1 MPSALMNASA
11 NGLDIKAVAFG
22 GNVDEEVTRI
32 WKDVEDRVVQMAGGD
47 PAKIKQ
53 GLGINDVLQY
63 LNEAQV
69 KDKQVSEKYGT
80 VKNIFNR
87 TLQCIQTVGGIV
99 ADGAS
104 YVFAPAGQCY
114 NALTFVI
121 QAWQGYEG
129 IFESLAGLL
138 EKCIEFLDRLEYYAK
153 PGMDS
158 KLTRVACQHLQI
170 FVKICDRSLRLRSK
184 RSKFSAFMKQ
194 MFLNDD
200 GMQGLLSEMQ
210 NLVDKEQSLVSAQTW
225 KSSNEAATYSRD
237 GLLLTRNL
245 HSSLVDD
252 RNKKQH
258 ETERLKWKQT
268 IVNALELNS
277 SILKPDSQTPWDK
290 AWKRHKEN
298 IFEGSGE
305 WLIQDPRFA
314 SWVSSDQDSKQILA
328 FQGEEGA
335 GKTLL
340 AANVLLH
347 LRKMRGSGPKV
358 IISHNFL
365 DKDSKSSI
373 VQDDALDISRHVMGQ
388 IALSHDPIM
397 KSVAGICDKVRDFGS
412 PLEILTTLLLDNQD
426 LLAMDLNMFI
436 VLDGLGENAEVLIK
450 FLQNFSDNPLIQRTR
465 ILLTGTKQL
474 FETINKA
481 GGVKMER
488 IVLGETN
495 SKDLEIYIKKRMDGM
510 EILKDTSRPT
520 ILDLRAKI
528 LQDLQSSTE
537 GDYYKIG
544 RVLDNIASATEA
556 EEINSLL
563 ESAGDMRPDQ
573 IESDIEKL
581 NQNCTAKEIAEI
593 NEIIL
598 WVNAAKIWF
607 TPLSMEAAIALKAG
621 PGGRT
626 SLMSV
631 EAKIA
636 SKYNIFSTESG
647 FVQYKVD
654 SVENMIPL
662 KNRDV
667 TDDQSSSGFKE
678 IQPAEVNII
687 KHYLSTVCPSDLYK
701 KFGFDQFFE
710 CKMTRKSNYVCRDP
724 DNAEAAMVLRCIS
737 CLADERTSKTEYL
750 LSYAT
755 EHLQQHLEE
764 ADLSLTDRAI
774 KAEAG
779 KALVRLFTEQYALD
793 SLFGFHLFI
802 KDSFEVSYSAD
813 GIPDTWNTW
822 ILSDEGVNSIAK
834 WFKDSAVKEL
844 VKNNELIVS
853 FETATNRHLALFGTA
868 ATSAAQDLFMR
879 DTSRHET
886 IRAFILLSA
895 LLNKGQITAD
905 KEPIDKEKTGE
916 SENAETEE
924 KKGVSSEDIDPI
936 YKPTLKD
943 FQRVEEGASE
953 ILNVTEKDSKWEAK
967 ASLLLSYIEGE
978 TIPKTLIEERAR
990 KALEMNS
997 NSWVAAYALSRV
1009 TESSDESLQNLQKVF
1024 ETLTEDTEWQKE
1036 RGHKGILA
1044 RVIYDLGDKYW
1055 TDKDQRAEAIA
1066 TYSTIFTLGR
1076 SIEVFSSFKGVLQK
1090 YAEAERWDVMA
1101 GFFDRLLD
1109 EPKDGPNLAGD
1120 FALYEFFNHDF
1131 HTTFVKM
1138 VRALDRFDL
1147 LDTLFARAIAKA
1159 TTKTELEGRGWEYTL
1174 RFRYG
1179 ETLFEIPGHE
1189 EAGIRVWEL
1198 LLKDTSD
1205 DNREWVTRAMVK
1217 CTVPLWLELAIASK
1231 DNSTRAQGFFDKI
1244 EAHYKELQALG
1255 SRDQESTI
1263 VFAQYFMYRGDVTK
1277 AKEILK
1283 PYVTEQLEM
1292 LSDDRTDN
1300 DYSSLWILSQILSVM
1315 RDYVNIAVCMDMM
1328 RYTNIFV
1335 NREEYE
1341 ANLTEYHE
1349 EQEQKKLAETKGESF
1364 EGTFESEPQEPDSRI
1379 LYCDGDDGCEAGWE
1393 FASEVW
1399 TCMTCSGLIQLCV
1412 DCYDK
1417 LQQGNL
1423 NKRVCK
1429 KEHEHYFFPKRN
1441 VEEIDA
1447 LPKGSV
1453 KVGERTITFEEWK
1466 DDIRGQYVNFVSL
1479 AA

>member
-1 MPSALMNASA
+1 METSAS
-11 NGLDIKAVAFG
+11 GLDVKAVAFG
-22 GNVDEEVTRI
+22 ANVDEEVTRI
-32 WKDVEDRVVQMAGGD
+32 WKDVEGRVVQMAGGD

-63 LNEAQV
+63 LNEDQV

-184 RSKFSAFMKQ
+184 RSKFAAFMKQ

-210 NLVDKEQSLVSAQTW
+210 NLVDKEHSLVSAQTW
-225 KSSNEAATYSRD
+225 KSSNEAATNSRD

-258 ETERLKWKQT
+258 DTDRLKWKQT
-268 IVNALELNS
+268 IVNALELNP
-277 SILKPDSQTPWDK
+277 SILKPDSQAPWDK

-298 IFEGSGE
+298 RFEGSGE
-305 WLIQDPRFA
+305 WLIQDPRFV
-314 SWVSSDQDSKQILA
+314 SWVSGDQDSKQILA
-328 FQGEEGA
+328 FQGDEGA

-358 IISHNFL
+358 IIAHNFL
-365 DKDSKSSI
+365 DKDSKSSTI
-373 VQDDALDISRHVMGQ
+373 QDDALDISRHVMGQ

-397 KSVAGICDKVRDFGS
+397 KSVAGICDKVRDFSS
-412 PLEILTTLLLDNQD
+412 PLEILTALLLDNQD
-426 LLAMDLNMFI
+426 LLAMDSNMYI
-436 VLDGLGENAEVLIK
+436 VLDGLGDNAEVLIK
-450 FLQNFSDNPLIQRTR
+450 FLQNFSENPLIQRTR
-465 ILLTGTKQL
+465 ILLTGKKQL

-510 EILKDTSRPT
+510 EILKDISRPSVS
-520 ILDLRAKI
+520 DLRAKI

-544 RVLDNIASATEA
+544 RVLDNIATATEA

-581 NQNCTAKEIAEI
+581 NQNCNAKEIAEI

-598 WVNAAKIWF
+598 WVNTGKMWF
-607 TPLSMEAAIALKAG
+607 NPLSMEAALALKAG
-621 PGGRT
+621 PGGST
-626 SLMSV
+626 SLMSI

-636 SKYNIFSTESG
+636 SKYSIFSTESG
-647 FVQYKVD
+647 FVEYKVD
-654 SVENMIPL
+654 NVEDMVPL
-662 KNRDV
+662 KKRDV
-667 TDDQSSSGFKE
+667 TDDGSSSGFKE

-724 DNAEAAMVLRCIS
+724 DNAEATMVLRCIT
-737 CLADERTSKTEYL
+737 CLSDERTSKTERLHSYTTEYL
-750 LSYAT
+750 
-755 EHLQQHLEE
+755 QKHLEE
-764 ADLSLTDRAI
+764 ADLSLTDRSI
-774 KAEAG
+774 KAETG

-802 KDSFEVSYSAD
+802 EDTSEVSFSAN
-813 GIPDTWNTW
+813 GVPDTWNTW
-822 ILSDEGVNSIAK
+822 IFSDEGVNSIAK

-844 VKNNELIVS
+844 VKDNELIIS
-853 FETATNRHLALFGTA
+853 FEIASNRHLALFGAA
-868 ATSAAQDLFMR
+868 ATTAAQDLFMR
-879 DTSRHET
+879 DTSRRET
-886 IRAFILLSA
+886 VRAYILLSA
-895 LLNKGQITAD
+895 LLNKVY
-905 KEPIDKEKTGE
+905 KEPADDEKTGE
-916 SENAETEE
+916 SENVKNEE
-924 KKGVSSEDIDPI
+924 KKGAISEDIDPI
-936 YKPTLKD
+936 YKPTLED
-943 FQRVEEGASE
+943 FQRVEKWASE
-953 ILNVTEKDSKWEAK
+953 RLNVTDKDSKWEAK
-967 ASLLLSYIEGE
+967 ASLLLSYIRGE
-978 TIPKTLIEERAR
+978 TIPKTLVEHRAR
-990 KALEMNS
+990 KALWMEPE
-997 NSWVAAYALSRV
+997 SWVATYALSRV
-1009 TESSDESLQNLQKVF
+1009 TESRDESLLSLQKVF
-1024 ETLTEDTEWQKE
+1024 NTLTGDIEWQKE

-1044 RVIYDLGDKYW
+1044 RIIYDLGDKYW
-1055 TDKDQRAEAIA
+1055 TDEKQREQAIT
-1066 TYSTIFTLGR
+1066 TYSMIFTLGR
-1076 SIEVFSSFKGVLQK
+1076 SIELFASFKDVLQK

-1101 GFFDRLLD
+1101 EFFDRLLD
-1109 EPKDGPNLAGD
+1109 EPEDGPNLAGD
-1120 FALYEFFNHDF
+1120 FTLYEFYNYDF

-1147 LDTLFARAIAKA
+1147 LDNLFARAIAKA
-1159 TTKTELEGRGWEYTL
+1159 TTKTELEGRGWDDTL

-1189 EAGIRVWEL
+1189 EAGIHVWEL
-1198 LLKDTSD
+1198 LLKDAPDET
-1205 DNREWVTRAMVK
+1205 REWVTRAMVK
-1217 CTVPLWLELAIASK
+1217 CTVPAWLELAIASK
-1231 DNSTRAQGFFDKI
+1231 DDPARAQGFFDKI
-1244 EAHYKELQALG
+1244 EAQYKELQALG
-1255 SRDQESTI
+1255 TRDQESTI
-1263 VFAQYFMYRGDVTK
+1263 VFAQYFKCRGDVAK
-1277 AKEILK
+1277 AKQILK

-1292 LSDDRTDN
+1292 LSDNRTDN
-1300 DYSSLWILSQILSVM
+1300 DQPSLWILGQILSVM
-1315 RDYVNIAVCMDMM
+1315 RDYVNIGVCMDMM
-1328 RYTNIFV
+1328 RYTNV
-1335 NREEYE
+1335 VVAREEYE
-1341 ANLTEYHE
+1341 ADLTRYHE
-1349 EQEQKKLAETKGESF
+1349 EQKQKKLAETKGESF
-1364 EGTFESEPQEPDSRI
+1364 KGTFESEPQEPDSRI
-1379 LYCDGDDGCEAGWE
+1379 VCCDGCEVSWE

-1399 TCMTCSGLIQLCV
+1399 TCMSCSGAIQFCV
-1412 DCYDK
+1412 DCYNK
-1417 LQQGNL
+1417 LQLGNL
-1423 NKRVCK
+1423 NNRVCK
-1429 KEHEHYFFPKRN
+1429 KEHEHYFLPKRN

-1466 DDIRGQYVNFVSL
+1466 DEIRGQYVNLVSL
-1479 AA
+1479 SD